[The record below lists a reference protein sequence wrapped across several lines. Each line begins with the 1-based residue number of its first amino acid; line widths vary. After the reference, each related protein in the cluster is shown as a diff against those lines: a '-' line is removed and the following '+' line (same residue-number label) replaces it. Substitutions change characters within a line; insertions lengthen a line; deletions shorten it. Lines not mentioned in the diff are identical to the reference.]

1 MRNSLGG
8 ASGIA
13 KELLNT
19 RSSSAIIELA
29 CGIRVV
35 TGTGSTIK
43 KGEIKF
49 IGETQ
54 FASGEWI
61 GIVLDGPDGKND
73 GSVGDV
79 TYFTCEPLHGL
90 FVKRAQVKIDKEYY
104 NSSDSANTAN
114 TASASDR
121 SARLARR
128 TASSSNSDTNV
139 TVLEPPSTSIVAD
152 IPSTKVIDESV
163 SDVPPLVKST
173 PITPKSPATNSSITY
188 TDLEQKIK
196 ELSIALNESKQEI
209 QQLKQKQENFSTLP
223 HPPASSTLDTARHE
237 AIVAQLNETIE
248 LITLDKEQIAM
259 DLELAEEKIQILQ
272 RNNNGGVS
280 VQPDNNHSKLSE
292 ENAKL
297 RDALKKLNDL
307 SQSERQ
313 RLQQYQVD
321 FNEFNDLKLYK
332 ESASMT
338 IEELQTQVDNAVHY
352 ESMIEILSEKVESL
366 SHSLTYLL
374 TRLLTYLLTRL
385 LTYLLTHLLTYLL
398 THLLTHSPTYLL
410 THLLTHSA
418 IH

>member
-19 RSSSAIIELA
+19 RSSNAIIELA

-104 NSSDSANTAN
+104 NSSDSANTTN
-114 TASASDR
+114 TTAATDR

-128 TASSSNSDTNV
+128 TASSGNSDTNV
-139 TVLEPPSTSIVAD
+139 TVEPPSTSIVAD

-173 PITPKSPATNSSITY
+173 PTKPKSPVTNSSITH

-196 ELSIALNESKQEI
+196 ELSIALNESKKEI
-209 QQLKQKQENFSTLP
+209 QQLKQNHLTPPNHSLTHTP
-223 HPPASSTLDTARHE
+223 HPPASTTLDTARHE

-280 VQPDNNHSKLSE
+280 VQTDYNDSKLSE

-332 ESASMT
+332 ESASIS

-352 ESMIEILSEKVESL
+352 ESMIEILSEKVE
-366 SHSLTYLL
+366 
-374 TRLLTYLLTRL
+374 
-385 LTYLLTHLLTYLL
+385 
-398 THLLTHSPTYLL
+398 LLTHSLDSL
-410 THLLTHSA
+410 T
-418 IH
+418 